1 MTTSTSVIV
10 AATAHDDLN
19 HVPTLPPSTSLS
31 YLAEGAANVIYR
43 LSSPPGAPQYPN
55 QLLRLRKAL
64 PSAQPN
70 KLAYAHLLH
79 TFHPLFPSHLL
90 LPTSLIRIPPSLLAR
105 ENVALRALED
115 AGKRPAKRAG
125 LYLEEVDEQFGFLIM
140 DMSPHPLLDAT
151 PPPSSPPPPQPG
163 FFARA
168 FAFLLSAGRHRSS
181 SSKRNSSSNSTSDPD
196 LTLPAHAQ
204 RTRQL
209 LIEFKPKWVL
219 QSRSAPEG
227 WRRCRTCALRLSKAQ
242 KHGFCPLDL
251 ASGDEARVRRAV
263 AYIVPERQPKNLVL
277 AAGMSWAD
285 TQGVIVERLVRYV
298 VEGEMMGELKRLHAE
313 LDPYGPVAVSAMA
326 GAREREREVR
336 ERFVSAMTVRDLTVF
351 LRVDLD
357 SGEVEARIGDLDLKT
372 GEAGKWAYWA
382 GVERRLAEEGWYE
395 GMEEGA
401 EEKGVWCKP

>member
-1 MTTSTSVIV
+1 MTSTTTSVIV

-19 HVPTLPPSTSLS
+19 HVPTLPPTTNLS

-105 ENVALRALED
+105 ENIALHALEAAD
-115 AGKRPAKRAG
+115 KRPAKRAG
-125 LYLEEVDEQFGFLIM
+125 LYLEEVDEQFGFLIT
-140 DMSPHPLLDAT
+140 DMSPHPLPT
-151 PPPSSPPPPQPG
+151 PPSSPSL
-163 FFARA
+163 FARA
-168 FAFLLSAGRHRSS
+168 LSYLPGRR
-181 SSKRNSSSNSTSDPD
+181 SKRSSDPD
-196 LTLPAHAQ
+196 LSLPAHAQ

-219 QSRSAPEG
+219 QSRSAPDG
-227 WRRCRTCALRLSKAQ
+227 WRRCRTCALRLSKQQ
-242 KHGFCPLDL
+242 KRGFCPLDL

-263 AYIVPERQPKNLVL
+263 AYIVPAKQPANLVL
-277 AAGMSWAD
+277 AAGVSWAA
-285 TQGVIVERLVRYV
+285 TQGVIADRIVRYV
-298 VEGEMMGELKRLHAE
+298 LEGDLMVELKKLHAE
-313 LDPYGPVAVSAMA
+313 LDPHGPVAVQGM
-326 GAREREREVR
+326 GREVR

-351 LRVDLD
+351 LRIDLD
-357 SGEVEARIGDLDLKT
+357 RGEGEGGGVEARIGDLDLKT
-372 GEAGKWAYWA
+372 GDAGKWAYWA
-382 GVERRLAEEGWYE
+382 GVEGKLREEGYY
-395 GMEEGA
+395 GGTEEGA
-401 EEKGVWCKP
+401 EEKGVWCRP

>member
-19 HVPTLPPSTSLS
+19 HVPTLPPSTTLS

-79 TFHPLFPSHLL
+79 TFHPLFPAHLL

-105 ENVALRALED
+105 ENVALRELEA
-115 AGKRPAKRAG
+115 AGKRPAKRVG

-140 DMSPHPLLDAT
+140 DMSPHPLPLLDTTTATIT
-151 PPPSSPPPPQPG
+151 PPPSPG
-163 FFARA
+163 LFARA
-168 FAFLLSAGRHRSS
+168 LAFLPNL
-181 SSKRNSSSNSTSDPD
+181 
-196 LTLPAHAQ
+196 

-209 LIEFKPKWVL
+209 LIEFKPKWVV
-219 QSRSAPEG
+219 QSRSAPDG

-242 KHGFCPLDL
+242 KHSFCPLDL
-251 ASGDEARVRRAV
+251 ASGDEERVRRAV
-263 AYIVPERQPKNLVL
+263 GFIVPQKQPANLVL
-277 AAGMSWAD
+277 ARGMGWGEA
-285 TQGVIVERLVRYV
+285 QGVIRERLVRFV
-298 VEGEMMGELKRLHAE
+298 VEGEMMGELVRLHGE
-313 LDPYGPVAVSAMA
+313 LDPYGPVAVHAM
-326 GAREREREVR
+326 GERESGVR

-382 GVERRLAEEGWYE
+382 GVEGKLAEEGYYE
-395 GMEEGA
+395 GVEEGA
-401 EEKGVWCKP
+401 EEKGVWCRP